1 MKKRISL
8 FLFILIS
15 VGCSSKFAYDNL
27 DWVSYWYLDDFIDLN
42 DSQSEVVKAELSK
55 VLEWHR
61 VSELP
66 QYSTTLPEIKVLIE
80 ADQIVRVDW
89 HGLMD
94 DIRSGW
100 ERLRAK
106 VIESSV
112 MQIPTL
118 SHRQLEQL
126 FLNLEVRNKEQK
138 EEVSV
143 VIEERTR
150 DRYEKL
156 VDTLERFMGDLTEQQ
171 AILADLYIGA
181 SFDTRLMYL
190 SANAEMQRDIRQ
202 ALDSYLDNPSTY
214 QLVLID
220 KKLNSPDQYR
230 SDQLK
235 AYSLENRVLTVGLL
249 RDLANTLTTEQK
261 LHLLVKLEDWIE
273 LIDSLVKQ

>member
-143 VIEERTR
+143 VIEERAR

-171 AILADLYIGA
+171 ALLADLYIGA